1 MKLKKLPEDFVVNE
15 ISNLKTT
22 DNGRYLYLKV
32 WKRNRNTLDVVKE
45 IAKRVHIREK
55 DVGFAGSKDRHAVT
69 TQVISLRG
77 VSKDKVEKVNLDNVK
92 IEILG
97 YGNGPITLG
106 DLQGNSFEI
115 VLRDLGDITIDR
127 ASFIVNYF
135 DEQRFGSNNAAVGRC
150 LIKKEFKEACELLE
164 LEGVNNDY
172 IGALTMLPN
181 RLLRMFVNAY
191 QSYLWNETVA
201 KYLSSKEVVKE
212 VKYSL
217 GKFVFVS
224 SEEEIGIPLIGF
236 GSFEL
241 EDPKIQEIIA
251 AVMKEEDI
259 AYHDFIIKQIP
270 ALSLEGELRRVF
282 VPIKD
287 LVIGRFSEDEEFL
300 GRRKVKV
307 EFSLGKGSY
316 ATMVI
321 RRLFE

>member
-1 MKLKKLPEDFVVNE
+1 
-15 ISNLKTT
+15 
-22 DNGRYLYLKV
+22 
-32 WKRNRNTLDVVKE
+32 
-45 IAKRVHIREK
+45 
-55 DVGFAGSKDRHAVT
+55 
-69 TQVISLRG
+69 
-77 VSKDKVEKVNLDNVK
+77 
-92 IEILG
+92 
-97 YGNGPITLG
+97 
-106 DLQGNSFEI
+106 
-115 VLRDLGDITIDR
+115 
-127 ASFIVNYF
+127 
-135 DEQRFGSNNAAVGRC
+135 
-150 LIKKEFKEACELLE
+150 
-164 LEGVNNDY
+164 
-172 IGALTMLPN
+172 
-181 RLLRMFVNAY
+181 MFVNAY